1 MSNLKDQEKNKQID
15 EINSVNSQE
24 ELPVQQQQEKEKSK
38 SKFHWRFTDPNSPK
52 EIYNWTLY
60 LSVFVFG
67 ILGSARGYDE
77 GNISGSVAQVSFKRQ
92 FGLLDP
98 NKDADEIANLK
109 SNITSMVQL
118 GSVGG
123 SLLGMYT
130 VDKFGRVRTLQ
141 GICILWI
148 IGAIIQI
155 TSSAVGQLY
164 AGRLIEG
171 LAIGQTVI
179 VANYLSEIA
188 PAGIRGTLHCI
199 FAGAVYLGIM
209 LAYFANYG
217 TSKHMSGDSR
227 IQWVVPTSMKIVL
240 AGLIFIL
247 SLFFCIES
255 PRWLVKVNKQEAAI
269 NNLSKLRHLPTDHPY
284 VLGEICDINESI
296 MAEKEAVNSAGGII
310 SKFKELLLIKS
321 VRYRFFLISAAA
333 QVLGQ
338 WLGANAITIYAP
350 ELFSFAGIR
359 GEEIMKMTAVLGVV
373 KFCSAYFSA
382 FFLID
387 FLGRRKALY
396 IGIMIQ
402 LVSILYFAIFLT
414 AVPQAAHE
422 DAVLTTSQNHAS
434 KAAMAALYISG
445 MGWTMGFNSVQY
457 LLGSEIFPLGIRS
470 FAQGLT
476 MVLHFANQY
485 GNSKAVPKMLIA
497 MNNYGAFYFFVG
509 VMLIAIF
516 WAWFFLP
523 EVSGRSLESMDD
535 IFNLPWYLIGRR
547 GAELCPDNSEVNKV
561 SFNGNSYEGKQ
572 NYDLE
577 KMKASQEFIE
587 RLSQASN
594 GKQANQLLP
603 RESEEKDQKS
613 IKSDR

>member
-1 MSNLKDQEKNKQID
+1 
-15 EINSVNSQE
+15 
-24 ELPVQQQQEKEKSK
+24 
-38 SKFHWRFTDPNSPK
+38 
-52 EIYNWTLY
+52 
-60 LSVFVFG
+60 
-67 ILGSARGYDE
+67 
-77 GNISGSVAQVSFKRQ
+77 
-92 FGLLDP
+92 
-98 NKDADEIANLK
+98 
-109 SNITSMVQL
+109 
-118 GSVGG
+118 
-123 SLLGMYT
+123 
-130 VDKFGRVRTLQ
+130 
-141 GICILWI
+141 
-148 IGAIIQI
+148 
-155 TSSAVGQLY
+155 
-164 AGRLIEG
+164 
-171 LAIGQTVI
+171 
-179 VANYLSEIA
+179 
-188 PAGIRGTLHCI
+188 
-199 FAGAVYLGIM
+199 
-209 LAYFANYG
+209 
-217 TSKHMSGDSR
+217 
-227 IQWVVPTSMKIVL
+227 
-240 AGLIFIL
+240 
-247 SLFFCIES
+247 
-255 PRWLVKVNKQEAAI
+255 
-269 NNLSKLRHLPTDHPY
+269 
-284 VLGEICDINESI
+284 
-296 MAEKEAVNSAGGII
+296 MAEKEAVNSTGGII

-396 IGIMIQ
+396 I
-402 LVSILYFAIFLT
+402 

-434 KAAMAALYISG
+434 KAAMAALYIS
-445 MGWTMGFNSVQY
+445 
-457 LLGSEIFPLGIRS
+457 
-470 FAQGLT
+470 
-476 MVLHFANQY
+476 
-485 GNSKAVPKMLIA
+485 
-497 MNNYGAFYFFVG
+497 
-509 VMLIAIF
+509 AIF

-561 SFNGNSYEGKQ
+561 SFNGNSYEGSQ